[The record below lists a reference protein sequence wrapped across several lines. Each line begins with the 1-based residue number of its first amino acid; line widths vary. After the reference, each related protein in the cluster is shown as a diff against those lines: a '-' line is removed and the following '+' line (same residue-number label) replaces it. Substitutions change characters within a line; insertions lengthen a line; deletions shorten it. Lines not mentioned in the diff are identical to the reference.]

1 MMTFSQGGPHM
12 HTISALAVAL
22 KNAQTPEFREY
33 QQQVGLYL
41 EFSGLAVHEISR
53 SLMNKLFNKN

>member
-1 MMTFSQGGPHM
+1 M

-33 QQQVGLYL
+33 QQQVGLFL
-41 EFSGLAVHEISR
+41 EFSGLAVHEILR
-53 SLMNKLFNKN
+53 SLMNELFNKNQGYQ